1 MKLFKKKT
9 LYIKYNRL
17 YMSGP
22 YFNTELYCK
31 VGLYPNQMD
40 NDIYK
45 NLKQNVIKKFQGKCY
60 KSYGLVVKVH
70 KISERSEGKLIP
82 EDPSASAHY
91 NVKFSC
97 RLCKPL
103 INSLIVSEVV
113 GISKSIIYLK
123 NGKIDI
129 FVLDS
134 KNDVNPNNF
143 VYDERRNALIANIGN
158 DKGKQV
164 ENGDFLKIKVLG
176 VKIEHGVN
184 KIVVIGSLESMASEK
199 ESNESILQQD
209 DDKEDI
215 QSYTEYVAQNEKN
228 DDVSITSSVESSED
242 ETENK
247 EVKPKKKKIA

>member
-1 MKLFKKKT
+1 M
-9 LYIKYNRL
+9 N
-17 YMSGP
+17 GP

-31 VGLYPNQMD
+31 VGLYPSQMD

-45 NLKQNVIKKFQGKCY
+45 NIKHNVIKKYQGKCY
-60 KSYGLVVKVH
+60 KSYGLIVKVH

-82 EDPSASAHY
+82 EDSSASAHY

-103 INSLIVSEVV
+103 IGSLVVCEVI

-123 NGKIDI
+123 NGKIDVFI
-129 FVLDS
+129 LDS

-143 VYDERRNALIANIGN
+143 VYDERRNALIANIGDN
-158 DKGKQV
+158 RGKPV
-164 ENGDFLKIKVLG
+164 ENGDFLKVKVLG

-184 KIVVIGSLESMASEK
+184 KIVVIGSLESLASEK

-209 DDKEDI
+209 DDDEQY
-215 QSYTEYVAQNEKN
+215 QSYEEYNSQTKN
-228 DDVSITSSVESSED
+228 DDNKDSD
-242 ETENK
+242 EPK
-247 EVKPKKKKIA
+247 EPKLKKKKN

>member
-1 MKLFKKKT
+1 
-9 LYIKYNRL
+9 
-17 YMSGP
+17 MSGP
-22 YFNTELYCK
+22 YFNTELYCR

-45 NLKQNVIKKFQGKCY
+45 NLKQNVIKKYQGKCY
-60 KSYGLVVKVH
+60 KSYGLIVKVH

-82 EDPSASAHY
+82 EDASASAHY

-103 INSLIVSEVV
+103 INSLIVCEVI

-158 DKGKQV
+158 NKGKPV
-164 ENGDFLKIKVLG
+164 ENGDFLKVKVLG

-184 KIVVIGSLESMASEK
+184 KIVVIGSLESLASEK

-209 DDKEDI
+209 DDKEDF
-215 QSYTEYVAQNEKN
+215 QPYDEYVIQQDKII
-228 DDVSITSSVESSED
+228 DDIDSTTDSSIEVSSSEQ
-242 ETENK
+242 
-247 EVKPKKKKIA
+247 KPKKKKQV

>member
-1 MKLFKKKT
+1 
-9 LYIKYNRL
+9 
-17 YMSGP
+17 MSGP

-45 NLKQNVIKKFQGKCY
+45 NFKQNVIKKYQGKCY
-60 KSYGLVVKVH
+60 KSYGLIVKVH
-70 KISERSEGKLIP
+70 KISERFEGKLIP

-103 INSLIVSEVV
+103 IGSLVVCEVI

-129 FVLDS
+129 FILDS

-158 DKGKQV
+158 NKGKPV
-164 ENGDFLKIKVLG
+164 ENGDFLKVKVLG

-209 DDKEDI
+209 DDKEDF
-215 QSYTEYVAQNEKN
+215 QPYDEYVQQGDKTNEINENVTKHN
-228 DDVSITSSVESSED
+228 ESSVSSEVSLSSSSEENVK
-242 ETENK
+242 ET
-247 EVKPKKKKIA
+247 KPKKKKSN

>member
-1 MKLFKKKT
+1 
-9 LYIKYNRL
+9 
-17 YMSGP
+17 MSGP

-45 NLKQNVIKKFQGKCY
+45 NLKQNLIKKYQGKCY
-60 KSYGLVVKVH
+60 KSYGLIVKVH

-82 EDPSASAHY
+82 EDTSASAHY

-103 INSLIVSEVV
+103 MNSLIVCEVV

-158 DKGKQV
+158 NKGKPV
-164 ENGDFLKIKVLG
+164 ENGDFLKVKVLG
-176 VKIEHGVN
+176 AKIEHGVN
-184 KIVVIGSLESMASEK
+184 KIVVIGSLESLASEK

-209 DDKEDI
+209 DDKEDF
-215 QSYTEYVAQNEKN
+215 QPYDEYVVQQDKLN
-228 DDVSITSSVESSED
+228 DDANTVSDSSVEESSSE
-242 ETENK
+242 E
-247 EVKPKKKKIA
+247 KPKKKKQVS

>member
-1 MKLFKKKT
+1 
-9 LYIKYNRL
+9 
-17 YMSGP
+17 MSGP

-45 NLKQNVIKKFQGKCY
+45 NLKQNVIKKYQGKCY
-60 KSYGLVVKVH
+60 KSYGLIVKVH

-82 EDPSASAHY
+82 EDTSASAHY

-103 INSLIVSEVV
+103 INSLIVCEVI

-158 DKGKQV
+158 NKGKPV
-164 ENGDFLKIKVLG
+164 ENGDFLKVKVLG

-184 KIVVIGSLESMASEK
+184 KIVVIASLESLASEK

-209 DDKEDI
+209 DDKEDF
-215 QSYTEYVAQNEKN
+215 QPYDEYVIQQDKIIE
-228 DDVSITSSVESSED
+228 DVELTTDSSTDISSSE
-242 ETENK
+242 EK
-247 EVKPKKKKIA
+247 QKPKKKKQV